1 MNTILFLCP
10 HGGAKSL
17 IAASY
22 FNRAAADAGLP
33 VTAVAA
39 AGEDPYESVPAPVA
53 DLLESQGFTVRS
65 FEPRSV
71 KPDDIRNAARIVS
84 IDCDLTALD
93 LPGAAVERWEDV
105 PKVSEDLPGSEAA
118 IRRHVRELIEGI
130 RERNRPDPCR
140 SG

>member
-1 MNTILFLCP
+1 MTTILFLCP

-22 FNRAAADAGLP
+22 FNRAAAHAGLP
-33 VTAVAA
+33 FAAVAA

-65 FEPRSV
+65 FEPRCV
-71 KPDDIRNAARIVS
+71 EPDDIRSAAHIVS

-93 LPGAAVERWEDV
+93 LLGAAVERWEDV
-105 PKVSEDLPGSEAA
+105 PMVSDDLPGSAAA
-118 IRRHVRELIEGI
+118 IRRHVRDLIEKI
-130 RERNRPDPCR
+130 RERNGPEVCR